1 MAIDKSRGAAAGKT
15 MDKKAALETALAQI
29 EKQFGKGAVMRLGQ
43 NEAMHVEAIPTG
55 SLTLDL
61 ALGIGGLP
69 RGRIVEIYRPESSGK
84 TTLALHCIAE
94 GQKNGGNAAFIDV
107 EHALD
112 PVYARALGVDVD
124 GLLVSQPDTGEQALE
139 ITEALVRSGAIDVI
153 VVDSVAALVPRAEI
167 EGEMGDSHVG
177 LQARLM
183 SQALRKLA
191 GAISKSNCVAIF
203 INQLRE
209 KVGVMYGNPEV
220 TPGGRA
226 LKFYSSVRI
235 DIRRVETLKNGT
247 EQIGSRTR
255 ARVVKNKIAPPFR
268 EAEFDVMYGRGIS
281 REGELLDLAV
291 KLDIVQKS
299 GAWFS
304 YKQERLGQGRDNVK
318 TLFATN
324 KELADEIEQ
333 QVRDNIGAL
342 YAKSAVPM
350 PNASPAKPLEVPAA
364 STPAAEPA
372 KPAASRAGSA
382 KIDIEADDVE

>member
-1 MAIDKSRGAAAGKT
+1 MA
-15 MDKKAALETALAQI
+15 MDKGKALETALGQI

-43 NEAMHVEAIPTG
+43 NQTMNVDKISTG
-55 SLTLDL
+55 SLSLDI

-69 RGRIVEIYRPESSGK
+69 RGRIIEIYGPESSGK
-84 TTLALHCIAE
+84 TTLALHCIAQ
-94 GQKNGGNAAFIDV
+94 GQKNGGYAAFIDV

-112 PVYARALGVDVD
+112 PVYASALGVDVD
-124 GLLVSQPDTGEQALE
+124 SLLVAQPDTGEQALE
-139 ITEALVRSGAIDVI
+139 ITESLVRSGAIDVI

-191 GAISKSNCVAIF
+191 GAISKSNCIAIF

-209 KVGVMYGNPEV
+209 KVGIVYGNPEV

-235 DIRRVETLKNGT
+235 DIRKIETLKNSG
-247 EQIGSRTR
+247 EIIGSRTR
-255 ARVVKNKIAPPFR
+255 AKVVKNKISPPFK
-268 EAEFDVMYGRGIS
+268 EAEFDIMYGRGIS

-291 KLDIVQKS
+291 KLGVVQKS

-304 YKQERLGQGRDNVK
+304 YKDSKLGQGRDNVK
-318 TLFATN
+318 EFFIAN
-324 KELADEIEQ
+324 PEISGEIEAE
-333 QVRDNIGAL
+333 VMKNLPKINERSANIKAI
-342 YAKSAVPM
+342 
-350 PNASPAKPLEVPAA
+350 AKPVVVSAEAPADDDKKGTIKA
-364 STPAAEPA
+364 N
-372 KPAASRAGSA
+372 
-382 KIDIEADDVE
+382 IDITVDD